1 MDEATAATAAQVLVA
16 VLLVTLPLL
25 PPLRG
30 DVLYMI
36 RKAWPGS
43 LVQRTCAA
51 ITVWGREVPQPG
63 RDRVS
68 VLDAAV
74 VIAAAMS
81 AVAMVSG
88 LVPVLGVA
96 GAPALLL
103 AGISVPLVLLIAFD
117 LRYRV
122 LPDGLTLPL
131 AALGLLAAALSVFPA
146 GPDVVSSAIG
156 SFGTGFLLWV
166 VQQVFRYWRGYDGLG
181 GGDVKLAAAM
191 GAWLGPTGC
200 AFAIAVAAFGAL
212 AIELVF
218 GLLRSRRVDAKR
230 RIPFG
235 AYLCG
240 AFWLALS
247 AGLAG

>member
-1 MDEATAATAAQVLVA
+1 MDDATAATAAQVFV

-30 DVLYMI
+30 DVLYLI

-43 LVQRTCAA
+43 LMQRACAA
-51 ITVWGREVPQPG
+51 LTGSSGVTPRPG

-68 VLDAAV
+68 VLDATA
-74 VIAAAMS
+74 VIATAML
-81 AVAMVSG
+81 AVAIVAGRLPG
-88 LVPVLGVA
+88 LDVA
-96 GAPALLL
+96 GAPAPLL
-103 AGISVPLVLLIAFD
+103 AGLAVPVVLLIAFD

-146 GPDVVSSAIG
+146 GPDVVGSAIG
-156 SFGTGFLLWV
+156 CFGTGFLLWV
-166 VQQVFRYWRGYDGLG
+166 VQQVFRHWRGYDGLG

-212 AIELVF
+212 AVELVF
-218 GLLRSRRVDAKR
+218 GLLRSGRIDAKR
-230 RIPFG
+230 RVPFG